1 MAQKK
6 FALNEFVDSQE
17 IEVKDTEWIILDN
30 QLEDL
35 EKVTD
40 WLTTLLYVCDGRQ
53 QSNKNKKQLS
63 GLLHCRYPLGIE
75 YSIGTLSKYHFIT

>member
-17 IEVKDTEWIILDN
+17 IEVKDTEWIILDD

-40 WLTTLLYVCDGRQ
+40 
-53 QSNKNKKQLS
+53 
-63 GLLHCRYPLGIE
+63 
-75 YSIGTLSKYHFIT
+75 